1 MLSICDVIVVKQK
14 SSTGDGGITLY
25 GWGYDFFLFHRALSQ
40 KLQAVFFKTTYLI
53 AD

>member
-25 GWGYDFFLFHRALSQ
+25 GWGYNPVSLCLKLFVDELMSFELAT
-40 KLQAVFFKTTYLI
+40 KI
-53 AD
+53 